1 VERYPTTPPA
11 LRLHPGWPFLLAG
24 LALLCAVLVVS
35 AQREVEEVRHAR
47 DRALAV
53 EQHREARMLRY
64 KEFLAALDE
73 RQPALIESLAGS
85 QLNMIPAQR
94 AAIPGT
100 VHDYAGD
107 ASIFPALEP
116 QPLRMPELRRGD
128 SVLSRLARSDTMRLW
143 LLAGATVLIL
153 VGLLPDELPGRAREV
168 GA

>member
-1 VERYPTTPPA
+1 MERYPTTPPA

-24 LALLCAVLVVS
+24 LALVCAVLIVS
-35 AQREVEEVRHAR
+35 AQQDVEEARHLR

-53 EQHREARMLRY
+53 EKHREARMLRY
-64 KEFLAALDE
+64 KEFLAAIDD
-73 RQPALIESLAGS
+73 RQPALVESLAGS

-100 VHDYAGD
+100 VHDHAAD

-116 QPLRMPELRRGD
+116 EPLRMPEMKRAD
-128 SVLSRLARSDTMRLW
+128 STLARLTRSDSTRLW

-153 VGLLPDELPGRAREV
+153 VGLLPDELPGRSRPV